1 MHQAIVSPQQV
12 QDWADEEALD
22 AVGIAPVGP
31 MPRWEAYRAWVA
43 QGYAGGMSYLARADA
58 VARRADPR
66 EILPEAQSMLVV
78 AASYAGPPLPELQ
91 PLHGHVSRYAWGMED
106 YHRWVLRRL
115 EALVGRIRGAVGPFP
130 YRCYVDTGPVLE
142 RAWAEVAG
150 LGWIGKNT
158 NLIHSHLGSF
168 IFLGVALLGI
178 ELPPTPPPPSGLPDC
193 GTCTRCI
200 EACPTGAIVA
210 PHVIDARRCLSY
222 LTIEHRG
229 PIPVEMRPLMEDR
242 VFGCDICQEVCPW
255 NRRPLARHADAPT
268 PAHAMLALPPLLA
281 LDKATFRERFRAT
294 PIWRATPEGLARNAA
309 IVLGNLGDPAARP
322 ALERAAASHPSAM
335 VREHAAWGL
344 EQL

>member
-1 MHQAIVSPQQV
+1 
-12 QDWADEEALD
+12 
-22 AVGIAPVGP
+22 
-31 MPRWEAYRAWVA
+31 
-43 QGYAGGMSYLARADA
+43 
-58 VARRADPR
+58 
-66 EILPEAQSMLVV
+66 
-78 AASYAGPPLPELQ
+78 
-91 PLHGHVSRYAWGMED
+91 MED

-115 EALVGRIRGAVGPFP
+115 EALVGRISAAVGPFP

-178 ELPPTPPPPSGLPDC
+178 ELPPTLDFSEPSGLPDC

-200 EACPTGAIVA
+200 DACPTGAIVA
-210 PHVIDARRCLSY
+210 PHVIDARRCISY

-229 PIPVEMRPLMEDR
+229 PIPAEMRPLMGNH

-268 PAHAMLALPPLLA
+268 PPVHATLALPPLLS
-281 LDKATFRERFRAT
+281 LDKATFHARFRAT
-294 PIWRATPEGLARNAA
+294 PIWRATPDGLARNAA
-309 IVLGNLGDPAARP
+309 IVLGNLGDPTARP
-322 ALERAAASHPSAM
+322 ALERAAASHSSAM
-335 VREHAAWGL
+335 VREHASWGL
-344 EQL
+344 AVPRKYPPKYRFSAKKGLRKF